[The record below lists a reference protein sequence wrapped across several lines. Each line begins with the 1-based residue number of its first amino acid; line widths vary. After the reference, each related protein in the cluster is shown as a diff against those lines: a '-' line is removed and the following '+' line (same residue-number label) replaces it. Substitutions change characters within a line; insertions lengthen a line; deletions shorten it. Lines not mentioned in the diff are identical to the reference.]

1 MCFVDVGEIE
11 SARWE
16 LGDNVK
22 LVNVTSFKFVN
33 PLEGLTGETEIL
45 EGEDWKKSFWDND
58 MGQFRQNPLFQSKS
72 RPHFLNDFPS

>member
-45 EGEDWKKSFWDND
+45 EGRKGLEEII
-58 MGQFRQNPLFQSKS
+58 LE
-72 RPHFLNDFPS
+72 

>member
-33 PLEGLTGETEIL
+33 PLEGLTRVTEIL
-45 EGEDWKKSFWDND
+45 EGRRGLEEIIL
-58 MGQFRQNPLFQSKS
+58 G
-72 RPHFLNDFPS
+72 

>member
-1 MCFVDVGEIE
+1 MCFVGVGEIE

-45 EGEDWKKSFWDND
+45 EGQRGLEEIIL
-58 MGQFRQNPLFQSKS
+58 G
-72 RPHFLNDFPS
+72 

>member
-11 SARWE
+11 SARWDWE

-33 PLEGLTGETEIL
+33 PLEGLTGEIEIL
-45 EGEDWKKSFWDND
+45 EGRGGLEEIIL
-58 MGQFRQNPLFQSKS
+58 G
-72 RPHFLNDFPS
+72 

>member
-1 MCFVDVGEIE
+1 MFVHLGFVDVGEIE

-45 EGEDWKKSFWDND
+45 EGRRGLEEIIL
-58 MGQFRQNPLFQSKS
+58 G
-72 RPHFLNDFPS
+72 